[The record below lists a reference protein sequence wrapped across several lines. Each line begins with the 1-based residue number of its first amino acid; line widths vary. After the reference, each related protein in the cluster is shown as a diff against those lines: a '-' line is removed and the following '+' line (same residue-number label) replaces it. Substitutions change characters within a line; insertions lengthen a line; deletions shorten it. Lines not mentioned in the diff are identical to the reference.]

1 MSNVIKD
8 RQLILAGFCSDD
20 NSSHLKG
27 AALAP
32 DFIRKALHYGSANLT
47 AENGIS
53 LNNNARFN
61 DIGDFDMNTTDVNN
75 RVEHFMSIENKIDD
89 VLEGGGYPLIL
100 GGDHAITYPIVK
112 AVAKHY
118 PSVTILHFDAHPDLY
133 DQLDGNPLSHACPF
147 ARIMENS
154 FASRLIQVGIRT
166 INQHQ
171 RRQIE
176 KFSVET
182 HEMRGFDVNS
192 FTPNLTGPVYISFDM
207 DALDPA
213 YAPGVS
219 HFEPGGLSVR
229 DVLSIIQRIETPI
242 IGADIV
248 EYNPHN
254 DINGM
259 TAMVAAKLLKEIG
272 SMILETNS

>member
-32 DFIRKALHYGSANLT
+32 DFIRKALHNGSANLT

-154 FASRLIQVGIRT
+154 LASRLIQVGIRT

-182 HEMRGFDVNS
+182 HEMRDFDVNS

-272 SMILETNS
+272 SMILKTNS